1 VRRALSLHALL
12 TVYIE
17 CTRVSAPSSEL
28 GPLPPQAR
36 VSPPRNQRGDV
47 RGGGDPIRTIGK
59 KAWHSVYSVN
69 DMLNS
74 RASCVS
80 DVLYNV
86 KYSLEGGSLQLELS
100 GAVTAPTPVNLVN
113 HVYFNLAGHK
123 AGADGTLWR
132 DMHIYIYYVSSRIV
146 D

>member
-1 VRRALSLHALL
+1 
-12 TVYIE
+12 
-17 CTRVSAPSSEL
+17 L
-28 GPLPPQAR
+28 GQ
-36 VSPPRNQRGDV
+36 
-47 RGGGDPIRTIGK
+47 
-59 KAWHSVYSVN
+59 
-69 DMLNS
+69 LNS
-74 RASCVS
+74 KPGTLFTILILYTGILFS

-132 DMHIYIYYVSSRIV
+132 DMHIYIYYVSPRIV

>member
-1 VRRALSLHALL
+1 MGPP
-12 TVYIE
+12 T
-17 CTRVSAPSSEL
+17 PSPASVCF
-28 GPLPPQAR
+28 PLWT
-36 VSPPRNQRGDV
+36 QRGEEQHSLAGEGV
-47 RGGGDPIRTIGK
+47 GGP
-59 KAWHSVYSVN
+59 
-69 DMLNS
+69 NS
-74 RASCVS
+74 DDWKESLALCLLYCILASCVS

-132 DMHIYIYYVSSRIV
+132 NMHIYIYVPETNIISLRNCC
-146 D
+146 